1 MASELLVSTTIVPLF
16 ASAGGRKANAVTAAS
31 APSAV
36 TLNVVPVSS
45 GAGPGGGEA
54 LPRARLHSPVPVPA
68 STHTAPPGC
77 GPLAALGSVT
87 SELLGF
93 EAAAP

>member
-1 MASELLVSTTIVPLF
+1 MEPLF
-16 ASAGGRKANAVTAAS
+16 APVGGRKASAVAVTPGPIAD
-31 APSAV
+31 
-36 TLNVVPVSS
+36 TLNAAPAFTGV
-45 GAGPGGGEA
+45 GPGGGAA

-77 GPLAALGSVT
+77 GALAALSSVM

-93 EAAAP
+93 EVAAP